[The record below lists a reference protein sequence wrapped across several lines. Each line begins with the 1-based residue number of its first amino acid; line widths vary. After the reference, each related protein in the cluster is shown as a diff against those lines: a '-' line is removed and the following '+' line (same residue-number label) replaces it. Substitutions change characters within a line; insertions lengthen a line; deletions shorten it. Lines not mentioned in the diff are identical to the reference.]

1 MIGLL
6 SAVLPSV
13 MEVAGRFL
21 PEDKEKR
28 AAAEREIEAQ
38 LTDAPGEDRPRP
50 ARYKQD
56 RGGAP

>member
-21 PEDKEKR
+21 PEDKENVRQRSVILKR
-28 AAAEREIEAQ
+28 S
-38 LTDAPGEDRPRP
+38 
-50 ARYKQD
+50 
-56 RGGAP
+56 